1 MEIELAP
8 NRKTLRLRAGCV
20 PTLRRCPSRG
30 SIQCNN
36 PSDLQRGR
44 DRDEDDDDTNAVM
57 TVIYL
62 LLLSL
67 VRLDVVL
74 FSALSS
80 ILRSQIPG
88 WSLWVRGLSDR
99 TKERSRSSLFVP
111 RQLLV
116 FAVRSNKGGAT
127 AVTRYYYSRG
137 GNKHGTADR
146 RCCRHQRPRY
156 DCYSK
161 RIMSPGGGRARYSP
175 P

>member
-1 MEIELAP
+1 MSVRFVIVPDLP
-8 NRKTLRLRAGCV
+8 SNRSTIVQVDRVRSAWEWNWHQTEKLCRVSRYVCV

-99 TKERSRSSLFVP
+99 TKDPFPLCSCHGSCWCLLFDPTRVV
-111 RQLLV
+111 LLL
-116 FAVRSNKGGAT
+116 
-127 AVTRYYYSRG
+127 
-137 GNKHGTADR
+137 
-146 RCCRHQRPRY
+146 
-156 DCYSK
+156 
-161 RIMSPGGGRARYSP
+161 
-175 P
+175 